1 MWISVFKVSE
11 VLYKMV
17 SNSNTLQNYNGKSF
31 VVELQQLVLLVERG
45 YY

>member
-11 VLYKMV
+11 VLYKMF
-17 SNSNTLQNYNGKSF
+17 SNINTLQNYNGKSF
-31 VVELQQLVLLVERG
+31 VLELQKLVLLVERG